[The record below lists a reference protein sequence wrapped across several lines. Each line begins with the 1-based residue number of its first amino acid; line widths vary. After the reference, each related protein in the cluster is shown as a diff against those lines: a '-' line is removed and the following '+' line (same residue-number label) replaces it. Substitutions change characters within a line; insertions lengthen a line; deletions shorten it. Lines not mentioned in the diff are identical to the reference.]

1 MLTPDQV
8 QAIVARYD
16 ESATKVAAD
25 LRLTAYQVRN
35 TWHWAKKA
43 GMITKS
49 KAPKPLT
56 LVELQRIE
64 MYHKAGQAVGQIA
77 KILDRPIGTVGCAI
91 NKMQEKGVLKRRY
104 GV

>member
-1 MLTPDQV
+1 MITPDQV
-8 QAIVARYD
+8 QTIVARYD

-25 LRLTAYQVRN
+25 LSLTVYQVRN

-49 KAPKPLT
+49 KAPKPLSV
-56 LVELQRIE
+56 VELQRIE
-64 MYHKAGQAVGQIA
+64 TYHKAGHAVSTIA
-77 KILDRPIGTVGCAI
+77 KMLDRPIGTVGCAI
-91 NKMQEKGVLKRRY
+91 RKMQEKGVLKRRY

>member
-25 LRLTAYQVRN
+25 LGLTAYQVRN
-35 TWHWAKKA
+35 TWHWAKKV
-43 GMITKS
+43 GVITKS

-64 MYHKAGQAVGQIA
+64 TYHKAGHAVGAIA
-77 KILDRPIGTVGCAI
+77 KMLDRPIGTVGCAI
-91 NKMQEKGVLKRRY
+91 SKMQEKGVLKRRY

>member
-56 LVELQRIE
+56 PVELQRIE

-77 KILDRPIGTVGCAI
+77 EMLDRPIGTVGCAI
-91 NKMQEKGVLKRRY
+91 SKMQEKGVLKRRY